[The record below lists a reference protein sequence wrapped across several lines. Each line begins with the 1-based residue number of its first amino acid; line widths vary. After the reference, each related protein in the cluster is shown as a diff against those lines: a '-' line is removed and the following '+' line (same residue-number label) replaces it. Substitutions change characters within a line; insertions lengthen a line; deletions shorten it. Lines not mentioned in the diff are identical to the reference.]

1 MVAREL
7 LKQREGDISQG
18 KIPGI
23 YFERVTFEDLA
34 KDFLRDYEINKKKSI
49 AKAKR
54 SINHLKESFENMK
67 AIRIN
72 TLEINSSNR
81 VYALNWECM

>member
-23 YFERVTFEDLA
+23 YFKKVTFDELTQ
-34 KDFLRDYEINKKKSI
+34 DFLRDYRVNKKK
-49 AKAKR
+49 
-54 SINHLKESFENMK
+54 
-67 AIRIN
+67 
-72 TLEINSSNR
+72 
-81 VYALNWECM
+81 